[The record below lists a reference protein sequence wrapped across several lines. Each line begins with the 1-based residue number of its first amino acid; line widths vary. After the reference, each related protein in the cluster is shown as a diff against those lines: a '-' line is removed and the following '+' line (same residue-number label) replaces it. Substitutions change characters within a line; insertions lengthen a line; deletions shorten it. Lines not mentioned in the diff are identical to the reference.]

1 MTETP
6 WMKGPWW
13 VEKRGMNTWQ
23 VQTAH
28 RGPDSSFC
36 IAVLNDWT
44 EGAEAT
50 ARLMAAAPEMAEA
63 LKLARAFIVNG
74 IELGYIRMPEEKD
87 DPAHKTLPEID
98 AALEKAGA
106 KL

>member
-13 VEKRGMNTWQ
+13 VEKRSSAWQ

-28 RGPDSSFC
+28 RGPGSSFC
-36 IAVLNDWT
+36 IAALNDWT

-50 ARLMAAAPEMAEA
+50 ARLMAAAPELYAA
-63 LKLARAFIVNG
+63 LK
-74 IELGYIRMPEEKD
+74 RME
-87 DPAHKTLPEID
+87 AHFRILPPD
-98 AALEKAGA
+98 MDAPGSVFAQACAALAKATGETP
-106 KL
+106 